1 MVLRG
6 GNSAVR
12 LSKKERQKK
21 LTQALEEDPFLT
33 DEQMAR
39 LCQVSIQTIRLD
51 RMELGI
57 PELRERM
64 KHMAEKN
71 FDRVRSLSPKEI
83 IGEVVDLQ
91 LDHSGISI
99 LEITEEHV
107 FERNGIARGHYIFA
121 QANSLAIGLVDSE
134 IALTANA
141 QIRFVRP
148 VYLSEKCVAYAKVLD
163 NENSSRTKIEVKIK
177 VNNELVFHGIF
188 DVYRALETRVAKE
201 ES

>member
-1 MVLRG
+1 M
-6 GNSAVR
+6 R